1 MQAEDTQK
9 PDIWKVSE
17 RVLRML
23 LFAGVFLCLLQIWL
37 PSYFVNGDGPCH
49 IANARVMHN
58 LWTGT
63 SVDFYKRFYH
73 FNLHP
78 HPNWLS
84 HLILAGLMFVVNGL
98 IAEKLLLTGYV
109 LLMVTGIYRLIR
121 NVAGRPTYWPLVL
134 FLFIF
139 HNLVAQG
146 FYNFSYS
153 IGFFCLLVAEWIK
166 YLHEKD
172 RKRLGSFFLLLLL
185 TYFSHPVAFLLGGVT
200 CGALT
205 ISHAVAE
212 KGSAAGR
219 KVLHI
224 LVVLGLCN
232 IPLLL
237 LFAGFANRQHSGHG
251 PHLQFVPERFWELVR
266 FEYLVN
272 YDHREVLVAAISG
285 IVFCWVFMVALLR
298 RAQAG
303 KVVHRF
309 DGFLL
314 TFLFTMSLFPVVSNL
329 MLGGGALVARLGLF
343 AILFMVLCVAYMP
356 VRDKVLNIAGLL
368 LFSYSS
374 MLAVVRMNINLEGS
388 GAIAD
393 HLTVGKYIK
402 PGSVVLPLHFATFG
416 KKDRGEMITDKNNT
430 FAHEGQYLAIAK
442 PVIVLD
448 NYEANTNYFPL
459 KWHDG
464 INPHK
469 HLSRKRGIEGVPPSA
484 AINEYRLKNGVVI
497 DYVVTLCFDSSM
509 LKDPDVSE
517 LMNEV
522 AGGYHIIYTS
532 PARQAVLWRRN

>member
-1 MQAEDTQK
+1 MQVENTQK
-9 PDIWKVSE
+9 LDIWRVSE

-23 LFAGVFLCLLQIWL
+23 LVIGVFFCLLQIWL
-37 PSYFVNGDGPCH
+37 PTYFVNGDGPCH
-49 IANARVMHN
+49 IANARVMN
-58 LWTGT
+58 NWWTGT
-63 SVDFYKRFYH
+63 SVDLYKRFYF

-84 HLILAGLMFVVNGL
+84 HLVLAGLMFVVNGL
-98 IAEKLLLTGYV
+98 IAEKLLLTSYV
-109 LLMVTGIYRLIR
+109 LLMVTGMYRLLR
-121 NVAGRPTYWPLVL
+121 HVAGRPTYWPLVL
-134 FLFIF
+134 FLFVF

-153 IGFFCLLVAEWIK
+153 IGFYCLLVAEWIK
-166 YLHEKD
+166 YLNDGD
-172 RKRLGSFFLLLLL
+172 RKRLGSFFVLLLL
-185 TYFSHPVAFLLGGVT
+185 TYFSHPVAFILGGVT
-200 CGALT
+200 CGALA

-212 KGSAAGR
+212 KGTVAGR
-219 KVLHI
+219 TVMSI
-224 LVVLGLCN
+224 LLVLGLCN

-251 PHLQFVPERFWELVR
+251 PHLQFVPERFLELVR

-272 YDHREVLVAAISG
+272 YDHREVLVAAMSG
-285 IVFCWVFMVALLR
+285 IVFCSVFLVALLGR
-298 RAQAG
+298 VRAG
-303 KVVHRF
+303 KTVHRF

-314 TFLFTMSLFPVVSNL
+314 AFLFVMSLFPVVSNL

-343 AILFMVLCVAYMP
+343 AMLFMALCVAYMP
-356 VRDKVLNIAGLL
+356 VRDKVLNVAALL
-368 LFSYSS
+368 LFSYSCVA
-374 MLAVVRMNINLEGS
+374 AVVRLNINLEGS
-388 GAIAD
+388 AAIAD

-416 KKDRGEMITDKNNT
+416 KKVSGDMITDKNNT
-430 FAHEGQYLAIAK
+430 FAHEGQYLAMAK

-464 INPHK
+464 VNPHK

-484 AINEYRLKNGVVI
+484 AINEYRLKNGVAI
-497 DYVVTLCFDSSM
+497 DYVLTLCFDSSM
-509 LKDPDVSE
+509 LKDPDVAE

-522 AGGYHIIYTS
+522 AGGYQIIYTS
-532 PARQAVLWRRN
+532 PLQQALLWQRN